1 MDIKYLHISPFH
13 VLMSFLKTLKP
24 SADFI
29 LTEREF
35 KFLVQEMQEF
45 LYQIHN
51 NFVGAQWDYFG
62 CFEHQVSD
70 FLKKFFI

>member
-1 MDIKYLHISPFH
+1 MDAKYLHISPFH
-13 VLMSFLKTLKP
+13 VLMSFLKTLEL

-45 LYQIHN
+45 LYQIDN

-62 CFEHQVSD
+62 CFELEVSD
-70 FLKKFFI
+70 FLKKFFM